1 MSACEAEICLVQVH
15 VFIIHMYAHS
25 QAGWV
30 WWIKLPEKYRQNF
43 NILNKGPLLETLN
56 FCLYFSG
63 I

>member
-1 MSACEAEICLVQVH
+1 
-15 VFIIHMYAHS
+15 MYAHS

-30 WWIKLPEKYRQNF
+30 WIKLPEKYKQNF
-43 NILNKGPLLETLN
+43 NVLNEGPLLETLN